1 MLVRTPEPPPTTIEE
16 LVGADL
22 LASLDRLDVLSR
34 KLFAGKL
41 PGERRSKRRGQSVE
55 FDDFRNYVPG
65 DDLRHIDWNVY
76 ARLERLF
83 IKLFREDEDLTVN
96 VLVDNSLS
104 MDAGDPSKALTAH
117 RLAMTLA
124 YIGLVNQ
131 NRVSLG
137 VFGTPSA
144 PGLLRLAP
152 IRGRRSVRRAGEF
165 LLASIARSEEL
176 ERLARSRSRPTDADP
191 FTDAMRSAAMTSS
204 GSGVMIVLSDFFAS
218 PDPARGLD
226 MIARRGGFD
235 TTCIQLVAPGE
246 IDPASEAPRG
256 LVGDLRLV
264 DAETGRNAEVTLS
277 ASSIKRYRERFES
290 YVEQLESACTARSM
304 LHLLVR
310 SDADVG
316 DLLLRVLRRRGVL
329 G

>member
-1 MLVRTPEPPPTTIEE
+1 MLIRTPAPPPRTIEE
-16 LVGADL
+16 LAGADL

-83 IKLFREDEDLTVN
+83 IKLFREDEDLTVTI
-96 VLVDNSLS
+96 LLDHSLS
-104 MDAGDPSKALTAH
+104 MDAGEPSKALTAH
-117 RLAMTLA
+117 RLAMALA

-137 VFGTPSA
+137 VFGSPAA

-152 IRGRRSVRRAGEF
+152 IRGRRSIQRAGEF
-165 LLASIARSEEL
+165 LLASIARSDQL
-176 ERLARSRSRPTDADP
+176 ERLARTRSIPTETDP
-191 FTDAMRSAAMTSS
+191 FTDAMRSAAMNSS
-204 GSGVMIVLSDFFAS
+204 GSGVLIVLSDFFAT
-218 PDPARGLD
+218 PDPTRGLD
-226 MIARRGGFD
+226 MIARRGGVD
-235 TTCIQLVAPGE
+235 ATCVQIVAPGE
-246 IDPASEAPRG
+246 LDPASEAPRG

-277 ASSIKRYRERFES
+277 AASIKRYRDRFET
-290 YVEQLESACTARSM
+290 YVQALESACSARSM

-310 SDADVG
+310 SDADIG